1 MIGWAL
7 VLVLCGILLVVAEFI
22 VPGWICGV
30 FGMLLMCAGGYLGI
44 QAMPEYTLPIILGEL
59 FALMGCVIVGMY
71 MLSRG
76 AAGKWL
82 RLDTAQRAEEG
93 WVNEPSDMSLIG
105 REGVVFSALRP
116 AGAIEIGGR
125 RIDAVSD
132 GAFIDKGARVR
143 VIEVHGNRVV
153 VEVPRGE

>member
-7 VLVLCGILLVVAEFI
+7 VLVLCGIVLVVVEFI

-30 FGMLLMCAGGYLGI
+30 FGILLMCAGGYMGI
-44 QAMPEYTLPIILGEL
+44 QARPEYILYIIFGEL
-59 FALMGCVIVGMY
+59 FALMGCVVAGMY
-71 MLSRG
+71 LLSKGR
-76 AAGKWL
+76 AGKWL

-93 WVNEPSDMSLIG
+93 WVNEPSDLSLIG

-116 AGAIEIGGR
+116 AGAIEIGGQ

-132 GAFIDKGARVR
+132 GAFIDQGARVR

-153 VEVPRGE
+153 VEVMNTQ